1 MQANSYQK
9 CNPSHIPTLMVE
21 SELLDKDVEVP
32 IKDAAQAKIKKLVA
46 KYPDRAVQAIRVWM
60 SEDC

>member
-1 MQANSYQK
+1 
-9 CNPSHIPTLMVE
+9 MVE